1 MIKCALT
8 TSCTTML
15 AAEQY
20 SNLFA
25 GVALHKRKPLQIHR
39 SRISLH
45 CAKAGYS
52 YPTIRLPHY
61 LSSLAGLS
69 TRIYQTVHDGALAFL
84 VVVSSSP
91 KAAKKSAKIQKNAT
105 RDTKSPRLDM
115 AEVAGEDYPK
125 RNTTRQKKSRLK
137 EMRQIEKEELE
148 HVPRGD
154 MPQQELGLLYP
165 MLRMHSLG
173 RKGKSKDG
181 VLGEAIESVEKNVS
195 LI

>member
-1 MIKCALT
+1 MSASLCAPKLSRERPITMIKCALT

-115 AEVAGEDYPK
+115 AEVAGEAYGE
-125 RNTTRQKKSRLK
+125 KK
-137 EMRQIEKEELE
+137 
-148 HVPRGD
+148 HN
-154 MPQQELGLLYP
+154 
-165 MLRMHSLG
+165 
-173 RKGKSKDG
+173 KGKKG
-181 VLGEAIESVEKNVS
+181 
-195 LI
+195 LIAKRRGKL